1 MDNKGQGFSTFQLL
15 IAAIVAIVILIILLA
30 ILRVIPG
37 ISSTGDPV
45 QAASDK
51 LKDASTKLSQH
62 FKTDIV
68 TFDKGSAM
76 TAKAI
81 VKSAEVGLQENQ
93 LCLSLGDYGSDTTDA
108 WGGGVENGEENQIRY
123 SGTASKNVRLSVLC
137 DVGTELEGDIR
148 TYYSGEAGLNPS
160 WVSGCSCTSID
171 DICCLIALRTAA
183 R

>member
-62 FKTDIV
+62 FKTDTV
-68 TFDKGSAM
+68 TFDKGTTM

-81 VKSAEVGLQENQ
+81 VQAAEVGLQENQ
-93 LCLSLGDYGSDTTDA
+93 LCLSLGDYGSDTSGVWT
-108 WGGGVENGEENQIRY
+108 GGIEKGASNQIGY
-123 SGTASKNVRLSVLC
+123 TGSASKNVKLSVLC
-137 DVGTELEGDIR
+137 DVGTELEDDIT
-148 TYYSGEAGLNPS
+148 TYYSGEAGLDPS
-160 WVSGCSCTSID
+160 WVSGCDCTNMD

>member
-51 LKDASTKLSQH
+51 LKDATTKLSQH
-62 FKTDIV
+62 FKTDTV
-68 TFDKGSAM
+68 TFDKGTTM

-81 VKSAEVGLQENQ
+81 VQAAEVGLQENQ
-93 LCLSLGDYGSDTTDA
+93 LCLSKGDYKDDETVWS
-108 WGGGVENGEENQIRY
+108 GGVEKGAQNQISY
-123 SGTASKNVRLSVLC
+123 NGSASKNVKLSVLC
-137 DVGTELEGDIR
+137 DVGTELEDDIT
-148 TYYSGEAGLNPS
+148 TYYSGEAGLDPA
-160 WVSGCSCTSID
+160 WVSGCDCTNMD

>member
-68 TFDKGSAM
+68 TFDPGDTM

-81 VKSAEVGLQENQ
+81 VIAAEVGLQENQ
-93 LCLSLGDYGSDTTDA
+93 LCLSLGDFADYGDVWSISSEYDRVSYK
-108 WGGGVENGEENQIRY
+108 G
-123 SGTASKNVRLSVLC
+123 SASKNVRLSVLC
-137 DVGTELEGDIR
+137 DLGMDLEDDIDK
-148 TYYSGEAGLNPS
+148 YYREDAGLQPE
-160 WVSGCSCTSID
+160 WVSGCPCVIQHPN